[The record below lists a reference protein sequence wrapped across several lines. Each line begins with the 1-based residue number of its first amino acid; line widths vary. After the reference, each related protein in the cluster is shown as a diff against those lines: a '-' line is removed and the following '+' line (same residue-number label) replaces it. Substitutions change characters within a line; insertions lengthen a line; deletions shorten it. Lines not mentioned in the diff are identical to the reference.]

1 VKQEDEMRPHL
12 IPTAIL
18 AILFLIAS
26 AANADDKGEAK
37 KHFEKGKALQ
47 KSQEVE
53 AAAAEYER
61 SVGYYASK
69 NNLYNLANCYRA
81 LGRLDEALATFG
93 RILSEFGDKL
103 GEEMK
108 EDIEVQIEEIK
119 ALAAR
124 LTLSTTPEGA
134 SVRVDG
140 RDAGK
145 SPLAEPIHLSPGE
158 HEVEISLDG
167 YETVSKKVT
176 LAAGAEE
183 NLSFE
188 LEAPAAELTVVSNEP
203 GAEVKVDGEPRG
215 MTPLDEPIAL
225 KQGIHVISITKAG
238 FEPQERS
245 EHLYAGEKRSVE
257 LNLTP
262 KEVTP
267 VAEPKAPPE
276 KGTPLKAP
284 AEKKRGRLTPLF
296 IAGLAGTVAM
306 TGVAAAMWGAA
317 GKNASDH
324 DENVNKLKTL
334 SNTGEWDDEIEKQA
348 EDDKR
353 DTEIFNKA
361 AVGTTIAAGACA
373 ALMVT
378 GLVLK
383 KKERE
388 RPKAALSPIPG
399 GLRVSF

>member
-1 VKQEDEMRPHL
+1 MRPHL

-18 AILFLIAS
+18 AALFLIAS
-26 AANADDKGEAK
+26 AAAADDKGEAK
-37 KHFEKGKALQ
+37 AHFEKGKALQ

-61 SVGYYASK
+61 SVSYYASK

-81 LGRLDEALATFG
+81 LGRLEEALATFG
-93 RILSEFGDKL
+93 RIMNEFGDKL

-108 EDIEVQIEEIK
+108 KDIEVQTAEIQI
-119 ALAAR
+119 LAA
-124 LTLSTTPEGA
+124 LT
-134 SVRVDG
+134 
-140 RDAGK
+140 
-145 SPLAEPIHLSPGE
+145 AE
-158 HEVEISLDG
+158 
-167 YETVSKKVT
+167 
-176 LAAGAEE
+176 AEE
-183 NLSFE
+183 NPSSV
-188 LEAPAAELTVVSNEP
+188 LEAPAAELTIISNEP
-203 GAEVKVDGEPRG
+203 GAEVKVDGEPKG
-215 MTPLDEPIAL
+215 ITPLDAPIAL
-225 KQGIHVISITKAG
+225 KQGTHTVSITKAG

-245 EHLYAGEKRSVE
+245 EHLDAGEKRSVE

-267 VAEPKAPPE
+267 VAGQKAPPE
-276 KGTPLKAP
+276 RGAPLTAP
-284 AEKKRGRLTPLF
+284 AEKRRGRLTPLF

-324 DENVNKLKTL
+324 DEKVNKLKTL
-334 SNTGEWDDEIEKQA
+334 SKDGGWNNDIEKQA

-373 ALMVT
+373 VLMVT